1 MSQSLTGSALSD
13 MSVLVIDDLE
23 IMRNMIE
30 YALKAMEV
38 GKITTSTNG
47 AHALS
52 LVESSTEPFDLII
65 CDWMMPQM
73 DGLEFLQKIRAR
85 NDNTQFLMLT
95 AKSSSEAVAIAVKAG
110 ADSYIIKPFTVR
122 DLYKKM
128 LFISDKF
135 RDRA

>member
-1 MSQSLTGSALSD
+1 VSQSLTGSALSD